1 MPRPSTCTLFGSPRG
16 ALEGFSTKDRQVIYV
31 HESER
36 LYGFG
41 HNGWKRA
48 KSGDWEGRGPAGTVV

>member
-1 MPRPSTCTLFGSPRG
+1 M
-16 ALEGFSTKDRQVIYV
+16 EGFSARDRQVIYV

-36 LYGFG
+36 LSGLG

-48 KSGDWEGRGPAGTVV
+48 KSGDCKGRGPAGTVV